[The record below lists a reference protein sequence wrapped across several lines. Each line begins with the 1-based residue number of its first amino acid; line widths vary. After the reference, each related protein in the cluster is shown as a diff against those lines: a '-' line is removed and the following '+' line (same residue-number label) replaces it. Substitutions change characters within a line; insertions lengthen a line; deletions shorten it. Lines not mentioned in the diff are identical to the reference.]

1 MIVRLVLVQKCCYT
15 VDWLKWIKQ
24 RRTLAVRRSNTNNV
38 LISTSRSRITL
49 KITQKSLCVPLCK
62 RLEWQVLTPK
72 LFLESQSYLVQNF
85 IAKILQASFLIS
97 KSAMNLHICL
107 LFCKRV
113 NITRVSSRR
122 LQFSYFKNRQRK
134 WYPRVMINCLKA
146 WFSPA
151 MIRLLK
157 VRLWLLSHEV
167 LLRVHLIYMRCKV
180 KSE

>member
-1 MIVRLVLVQKCCYT
+1 
-15 VDWLKWIKQ
+15 
-24 RRTLAVRRSNTNNV
+24 
-38 LISTSRSRITL
+38 
-49 KITQKSLCVPLCK
+49 
-62 RLEWQVLTPK
+62 
-72 LFLESQSYLVQNF
+72 VQNF

-180 KSE
+180 KSEWDYLMQNLIRSKWRQRNLWAQQILPMISFTIITTKFKIFCQSLFLWRHLNT